1 MPAHSATRIN
11 VLLITGLAALCVG
24 LALLVDPGPFSIDEA
39 TYQHMVQSFL
49 DGHGVRIWNGYE
61 EYPSPELT
69 SRWIR
74 ESGGHLYG
82 QYPFLY
88 VLLAAPFQAA
98 LGFRGLFVVNA
109 LAFVTSTWLCF
120 RLSRQLLGSLTA
132 AYLGACLFAIASFA
146 GNYAVAAWPHALAVA
161 LVLGGASL
169 AASAWAVGDGES
181 RQAIGAGACLG
192 LALGVRID
200 TALVVPVVLAPFVLA
215 RPLRWRTL
223 LGFGLGALVPLA
235 ASSVCNGLRWGDW
248 SPVSYGR
255 SVMRV
260 WPVALALGG
269 AAAVGALLRFRE
281 RLGPLRRPRVLLG
294 AAGLLL
300 VPILL
305 REPLRELVAA
315 WGRGLWTLVVDL
327 SALPTERAEPGMSR
341 SAEGAVIYFGTL
353 KKALLQ
359 SCPYLTVL
367 IVLAARARSSRGQ
380 RNALALL
387 LTAAALVAVFYART
401 SWHGGLSF
409 NLRYLCSSLPF
420 LAIAAGYALA
430 RLAEDDARAQV
441 GVAALV
447 AASAFAATLWLAPW
461 RFSAEQGHFWFS
473 RAPLGLA
480 VLVGLSSLAWLLRP
494 SRATARVCS
503 ALACLGAALAAS
515 AGLAYDTPRA
525 QGVRSINYTLAEFIG
540 ENVEDDSLVFVHYPD
555 LFYALIESRRIRIAI
570 PANDRFRDMTALT
583 DFHLARGRA
592 VYAVFDATLWRDLDQ
607 TPASRRYRM
616 RPLVQAG
623 PHVLRRLLPLRDG
636 PARVPAASAAIH

>member
-1 MPAHSATRIN
+1 MQLHPSMRVN
-11 VLLITGLAALCVG
+11 VLLIAGLTSLCVG

-49 DGHGVRIWNGYE
+49 DGHGVRVWNGYE

-69 SRWIR
+69 SRWIQ

-88 VLLAAPFQAA
+88 VLLAAPFQAV
-98 LGFRGLFVVNA
+98 LGFRGLFVESA
-109 LAFVTSTWLCF
+109 LAFVAATWLCF

-132 AYLGACLFAIASFA
+132 AYLGAALFAIASFA

-169 AASAWAVGDGES
+169 AASSWAAGDRAS
-181 RQAIGAGACLG
+181 PQAIGAGACLG

-200 TALVVPVVLAPFVLA
+200 SALVAPVVLLPFVLA

-223 LGFGLGALVPLA
+223 VGLGLGALGPLA

-255 SVMRV
+255 SIMRV

-269 AAAVGALLRFRE
+269 AATAAGLLLHFRDRLGALRQQ
-281 RLGPLRRPRVLLG
+281 RVLLG
-294 AAGLLL
+294 A
-300 VPILL
+300 VILL
-305 REPLRELVAA
+305 AASSLLFRPLRELGAA
-315 WGRGLWTLVVDL
+315 WGRGLWTLLVDL
-327 SALPTERAEPGMSR
+327 SALPMDRAEPGMSR
-341 SAEGAVIYFGTL
+341 SAEGAVIYFGTV

-367 IVLAARARSSRGQ
+367 TAGARSSPSERK
-380 RNALALL
+380 ALALL
-387 LTAAALVAVFYART
+387 LAAAALVAVFYART
-401 SWHGGLSF
+401 SWHGGLAF
-409 NLRYLCSSLPF
+409 NLRYFCLCLPP

-430 RLAEDDARAQV
+430 RLAEADGRVQAAV
-441 GVAALV
+441 AGGVAA
-447 AASAFAATLWLAPW
+447 AAFAATWLLAPW
-461 RFSAEQGHFWFS
+461 QFSAEQGQLWFS

-480 VLVGLSSLAWLLRP
+480 VLVALSSLAWLLRP
-494 SRATARVCS
+494 TRATARVCS
-503 ALACLGAALAAS
+503 GLACLGAALAAS
-515 AGLAYDTPRA
+515 AGLAYDAPRA
-525 QGVRSINYTLAEFIG
+525 QGVRSINYTLGAFIG

-555 LFYALIESRRIRIAI
+555 LFYSLIESRRIRIAI

-583 DFHLARGRA
+583 DFHLGQGRA
-592 VYAVFDATLWRDLDQ
+592 VYAVFEASLWRNLDQ

-616 RPLVQAG
+616 QPLVQAG
-623 PHVLRRLLPLRDG
+623 PHVLRRLLPLREG
-636 PARVPAASAAIH
+636 TAPVPATSAAIH